1 MSLATKLKKAER
13 LGIKFEEGQ
22 EPDEKKLDELIEQK
36 QKQVDQDK
44 EEEKIRKA
52 QEKKAAE
59 EARKHQIVLRDV
71 DGDDVDQAEY
81 FYPRLVKETVK
92 TASGEK
98 TLEPTDQTAPV
109 YFNKECGVPVDDPDL
124 IDVFVQFFPRSK
136 GFLFYKT
143 RGKELYLVI
152 VPLKYATTISAA
164 NESRPGDFQRHA
176 LSFIAEG
183 SVNIDSLKLKL
194 ARIAKHSSISTEPLA
209 R

>member
-1 MSLATKLKKAER
+1 MSLETKLKKAKR
-13 LGIKFEEGQ
+13 LGIEFEEGKV
-22 EPDEKKLDELIEQK
+22 PDERKLDELIEQK
-36 QKQVDQDK
+36 QAQLAQDK
-44 EEEKIRKA
+44 EEAKIRKA
-52 QEKKAAE
+52 EEKRAAE
-59 EARKHQIVLRDV
+59 EARKHQIILKDV
-71 DGDDVDQAEY
+71 DGDDVEQAEY
-81 FYPRLVKETVK
+81 FWPRLVEETVK
-92 TASGEK
+92 TPSGEK
-98 TLEPTDQTAPV
+98 TLKPTTETAPS
-109 YFNKECGVPVDDPDL
+109 YFNKECGFPVDDPDL
-124 IDVFVQFFPRSK
+124 IDVFVQYFPRKK